1 MLDPGIA
8 GVVFRNI
15 AILQTFIAV
24 HFFWELSANGGQY
37 VLTPV
42 ATRSKLLRGT
52 QLSKADH
59 PGSKKTYIDEPAL
72 INGRTAGQI
81 TLRVEVQTPLSIV
94 PIKKCLAV

>member
-59 PGSKKTYIDEPAL
+59 PGSKKTYIDKPAL
-72 INGRTAGQI
+72 INGQNSWTNHTSRGSSNTAVYF
-81 TLRVEVQTPLSIV
+81 TNN
-94 PIKKCLAV
+94 KCLAV